1 MRGCGSWFARRSPAS
16 LPCAGARQT
25 CSRRPTPPRRPPG
38 CAAAAVCP
46 SAGAADACLITQN
59 RPRGGY
65 VWCAAAQASHGMHKG
80 SPEARR
86 RMCACR
92 GESLL
97 HACSGKFRAC
107 DGRVVAPQVK
117 RRKKAMMRMRLDVF
131 VSAQPEEE
139 QEAGFHSGS
148 QAWGRQ
154 PAWAQ
159 PQVTG
164 PCTMQATPDGTMHRS
179 SRIPAPYYLA
189 PESGPRPDSG
199 LGSGFRP
206 RIATGAVRDML
217 GASRT

>member
-1 MRGCGSWFARRSPAS
+1 MF
-16 LPCAGARQT
+16 GALQ
-25 CSRRPTPPRRPPG
+25 
-38 CAAAAVCP
+38 
-46 SAGAADACLITQN
+46 L
-59 RPRGGY
+59 
-65 VWCAAAQASHGMHKG
+65 QASHGMHKG

-92 GESLL
+92 CESLL

-117 RRKKAMMRMRLDVF
+117 GRKKAMMRMRLDVF

-179 SRIPAPYYLA
+179 SRIPAPYH
-189 PESGPRPDSG
+189 
-199 LGSGFRP
+199 LGSEH
-206 RIATGAVRDML
+206 ATGAVRDML
-217 GASRT
+217 GSSRYMHAAQEP